1 MIAHLTD
8 RQSPTIQEIKH
19 TFSID
24 RREWTFSSGKLARLS
39 PGSAT
44 ISDNQ
49 GNLLLTTVGIGNA
62 REGIDFFPLSVDFVE
77 KYYASGKIGGN
88 RFQRREGRPSEQA
101 ILTSRLIDRPIR
113 PLFQDGTKSEV
124 QIISTILSAASAG
137 DFGFAGI
144 TGASLAI
151 LLSKA
156 QWFEGPVAGVRIAI
170 NPTDGSFLFDPS
182 FEELARSPLDLTLA
196 GTLDAIMMV
205 ESEAKEVSS
214 EMMMRAFEYGHELI
228 KQICRE
234 QLAFVVLF
242 DQSYKVDQ
250 IILDRHSI
258 APDLMEVARDFL
270 EEEGRMNEL
279 YNIGKKDFED
289 VYEGFVDTFI
299 LTYREQQILDQAEQS
314 DETIIEEKS
323 DKDLKKALH
332 YSVKQLMRT
341 KVITENKRLDGR
353 RPDEV
358 RPVLTEAWY
367 LPRTHGSALFER
379 GMTQVLSIATLGGPS
394 DAMTIDDMFEEE
406 EKRYI
411 HHYNFPPYATGETKP
426 LRGTGRREVG
436 HGRLAEKALLA
447 VLPSEEEFPYIIR
460 VVSETLTCNGSSS
473 MGSVCG
479 SSLALMDAGVPI
491 KASVAGIA
499 MGMIYDETTLQ
510 YTILS
515 DIQAQEDFLGDM
527 DFKVAAT
534 KNGITALQMDCKIA
548 GLTTEMV
555 AEVFAQAKESLKVI
569 HAGMDASLSSPRG
582 TLSSLAPLL
591 KCVHVPEDK
600 MRDVIGRGGEMIQG
614 IEKNFGVE
622 VNLEDNGFCTITS
635 RSQENGQKA
644 YEFILS
650 LIKEIEV
657 GEIYH
662 APIIKILDT
671 VGAIV
676 ELTKWKEGMVHISKF
691 GIKERV
697 ANVNDIAKVGDILE
711 VRVYGIDK
719 EKGRIQLEKVVKEEE
734 KKEEVN
740 IIL

>member
-1 MIAHLTD
+1 M
-8 RQSPTIQEIKH
+8 R
-19 TFSID
+19 
-24 RREWTFSSGKLARLS
+24 
-39 PGSAT
+39 
-44 ISDNQ
+44 
-49 GNLLLTTVGIGNA
+49 
-62 REGIDFFPLSVDFVE
+62 
-77 KYYASGKIGGN
+77 
-88 RFQRREGRPSEQA
+88 
-101 ILTSRLIDRPIR
+101 SR
-113 PLFQDGTKSEV
+113 
-124 QIISTILSAASAG
+124 
-137 DFGFAGI
+137 
-144 TGASLAI
+144 
-151 LLSKA
+151 
-156 QWFEGPVAGVRIAI
+156 
-170 NPTDGSFLFDPS
+170 
-182 FEELARSPLDLTLA
+182 
-196 GTLDAIMMV
+196 
-205 ESEAKEVSS
+205 
-214 EMMMRAFEYGHELI
+214 
-228 KQICRE
+228 
-234 QLAFVVLF
+234 VVT
-242 DQSYKVDQ
+242 QK
-250 IILDRHSI
+250 R
-258 APDLMEVARDFL
+258 
-270 EEEGRMNEL
+270 
-279 YNIGKKDFED
+279 
-289 VYEGFVDTFI
+289 
-299 LTYREQQILDQAEQS
+299 
-314 DETIIEEKS
+314 
-323 DKDLKKALH
+323 
-332 YSVKQLMRT
+332 
-341 KVITENKRLDGR
+341 RLDGR

-358 RPVLTEAWY
+358 RPILTETGY
-367 LPRTHGSALFER
+367 LPRTHGSAIFER
-379 GMTQVLSIATLGGPS
+379 GLTQILSVATLGGPS

-499 MGMIYDETTLQ
+499 MGMIYDEASAS

-548 GLTTEMV
+548 GLTTKMV
-555 AEVFAQAKESLKVI
+555 AEVFTQARESLKVI
-569 HAGMDASLSSPRG
+569 HAGMDVSLSTPR
-582 TLSSLAPLL
+582 TQLSSFAPLL
-591 KCVHVPEDK
+591 KCLQVPEDK

-676 ELTKWKEGMVHISKF
+676 ELTK
-691 GIKERV
+691 
-697 ANVNDIAKVGDILE
+697 
-711 VRVYGIDK
+711 
-719 EKGRIQLEKVVKEEE
+719 
-734 KKEEVN
+734 
-740 IIL
+740 